1 MNWNKLNKK
10 EKLKILN
17 SGGYSDKYIYYKHR
31 ELTTSIKELIKNK
44 IRN

>member
-1 MNWNKLNKK
+1 MNWDKLNKK

-17 SGGYSDKYIYYKHR
+17 SRGYSEKYIYYRYR